1 MDDAKKAVAMWSM
14 GFGDRNEALSGDS
27 VKPARP
33 RQRALRSDWKTRRMP
48 RAHAKIDLDIPLTT
62 EEFELL
68 ALGHIPQ
75 TMEDHWFSYFD
86 GESLNLHRSWTGVC
100 VYRVHV
106 ARRAEGYVLTGVT
119 VNRDASQYSQ
129 TSDERDLIMVSIL
142 IGEALGR
149 DVSGLWEEYFS
160 VGPDEGASR
169 PAASSED
176 GPTLIGF
183 WREKD
188 ALGFCSNW
196 HPSGLVFCGREFCT
210 AEHWMMWQKARVM
223 GDTGSADAILET
235 PTPRRAKELGARVKP
250 YDDALWRDV
259 REQLV
264 YVGVR
269 EKFMQNPKLAERL
282 LATGVAVLAEAS
294 PYDRSWGIGLAEH
307 DKRFRD
313 ISLWRGS
320 NLLGRVC
327 MRVRSDL
334 GLAAHAG
341 VDVEKLSGCGN
352 DMVFSLCDGR
362 VGSMS
367 LLELSRV
374 PAARAA
380 VLCYVRIAQHQA
392 SDTYPTLDDFLL
404 RFGRETVAEIDER
417 RRADRGGDVGTGG
430 GIEVVGWC
438 ELLSQLAFMGAV
450 GLLRDWR

>member
-14 GFGDRNEALSGDS
+14 GFGDRSEALSGDS

-33 RQRALRSDWKTRRMP
+33 RQRALKSDWKTRRMP

-75 TMEDHWFSYFD
+75 AMEDHWFSYFD

-100 VYRVHV
+100 IYRVHV
-106 ARRAEGYVLTGVT
+106 ARRAEGYVLTGAT

-160 VGPDEGASR
+160 VSPDEGASR

-196 HPSGLVFCGREFCT
+196 HPSSLVFCGREFCT

-223 GDTGSADAILET
+223 GDTGSADAILEA

-282 LATGVAVLAEAS
+282 LATGAAVLAEAS
-294 PYDRSWGIGLAEH
+294 PYDRSWGVGLAEH

-313 ISLWRGS
+313 ISRWRGS

-334 GLAAHAG
+334 GLAARAG
-341 VDVEKLSGCGN
+341 VAL
-352 DMVFSLCDGR
+352 
-362 VGSMS
+362 
-367 LLELSRV
+367 
-374 PAARAA
+374 
-380 VLCYVRIAQHQA
+380 
-392 SDTYPTLDDFLL
+392 
-404 RFGRETVAEIDER
+404 
-417 RRADRGGDVGTGG
+417 
-430 GIEVVGWC
+430 
-438 ELLSQLAFMGAV
+438 
-450 GLLRDWR
+450 

>member
-14 GFGDRNEALSGDS
+14 GFGDRNEALSGS
-27 VKPARP
+27 AVKPARP

-48 RAHAKIDLDIPLTT
+48 RAHIKINLDIPLTT

-106 ARRAEGYVLTGVT
+106 ARRAEGYVLTGAT

-196 HPSGLVFCGREFCT
+196 HPSSLVFCGREFCT

-223 GDTGSADAILET
+223 GDTGSADAILEA
-235 PTPRRAKELGARVKP
+235 PKSNYCRRC
-250 YDDALWRDV
+250 
-259 REQLV
+259 
-264 YVGVR
+264 
-269 EKFMQNPKLAERL
+269 
-282 LATGVAVLAEAS
+282 
-294 PYDRSWGIGLAEH
+294 
-307 DKRFRD
+307 
-313 ISLWRGS
+313 IS
-320 NLLGRVC
+320 
-327 MRVRSDL
+327 
-334 GLAAHAG
+334 
-341 VDVEKLSGCGN
+341 
-352 DMVFSLCDGR
+352 
-362 VGSMS
+362 
-367 LLELSRV
+367 
-374 PAARAA
+374 
-380 VLCYVRIAQHQA
+380 
-392 SDTYPTLDDFLL
+392 
-404 RFGRETVAEIDER
+404 
-417 RRADRGGDVGTGG
+417 
-430 GIEVVGWC
+430 
-438 ELLSQLAFMGAV
+438 
-450 GLLRDWR
+450 